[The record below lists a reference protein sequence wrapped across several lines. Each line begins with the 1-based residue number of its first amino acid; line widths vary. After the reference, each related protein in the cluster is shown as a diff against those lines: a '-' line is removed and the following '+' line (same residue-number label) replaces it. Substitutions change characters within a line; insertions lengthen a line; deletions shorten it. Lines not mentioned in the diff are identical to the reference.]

1 MKFDDAVLKANTVIF
16 DQAQMMKDDNGKWAF
31 YLKAH
36 GEEGFAILPSAK
48 DVNEFFTTIQHGDD
62 GRDTT
67 IVNKKDTLGG
77 FDVSV
82 DGWTNSET
90 HDILL

>member
-1 MKFDDAVLKANTVIF
+1 MKHLYFLF
-16 DQAQMMKDDNGKWAF
+16 FLLAF
-31 YLKAH
+31 LVTSCD
-36 GEEGFAILPSAK
+36 EEFPMDYCPCHESGNI
-48 DVNEFFTTIQHGDD
+48 IGGWDD